1 MNPDIPEM
9 TKNSRVEFVQVSLI
23 NKVQQNSIYHFC
35 NIINVFIIT
44 FIKFKASLLNKSI
57 NCYMFFSWKVFISD

>member
-9 TKNSRVEFVQVSLI
+9 TKNSRVELFQVSLI
-23 NKVQQNSIYHFC
+23 NKVQQNSIYIFC

-44 FIKFKASLLNKSI
+44 FIKFKAF
-57 NCYMFFSWKVFISD
+57 C